1 MRSTSG
7 AVSVRSASSSSRID
21 VRAVVLEMLGLLA
34 LGALAVAWHA
44 FARGRFRL
52 APGHQGLIWM
62 ALVIVGRMT
71 SRLPW
76 AGVTAATGAA
86 GATML
91 PIWRLGD
98 PFMWVSYMAAGAI
111 VDLGFGSF
119 LRSSRA
125 LWAIALLGGVAH
137 AVKPLIRSV
146 IQLGG
151 WHYDSLVAGVP
162 YPASTHFLFG
172 AAGALIGASLI
183 KGWQWRR
190 KQKEVKALG

>member
-1 MRSTSG
+1 
-7 AVSVRSASSSSRID
+7 
-21 VRAVVLEMLGLLA
+21 MLGLLA
-34 LGALAVAWHA
+34 LGALAVAWHV
-44 FARGRFRL
+44 FVRGRLRL
-52 APGHQGLIWM
+52 GPGHQGLVWM
-62 ALVIVGRMT
+62 ALVMIGRMN

-76 AGVTAATGAA
+76 AAVTTAAGAA

-91 PIWRLGD
+91 PMWRLGD
-98 PFMWVSYMAAGAI
+98 PFLWVSYMAAGAI

-119 LRSSRA
+119 LRSSRV

-151 WHYDSLVAGVP
+151 WHYESLVSGVP

-172 AAGALIGASLI
+172 AAGALIGASVI

-190 KQKEVKALG
+190 KAKEVAVDERSDA